1 MGFLD
6 DLAKLVEEP
15 EVRTLA
21 ERRARSHEL
30 AEDALHDTFR
40 AVAQTQNPE
49 AIRDLRAFFC
59 KSLIHEINHQLARS
73 VPILTEDICA
83 ISDRRQDR
91 TSWSGTSPPASVTSE
106 AHVRLLAEAALT
118 RLERDRDQL
127 MALVPARS
135 SDSRRYRSAIIAV
148 ARTILRLLFEGHVTS
163 ADWNAVLKSEYPQ
176 WCAEPELAHD
186 AIDQRL
192 SRARGDVQ
200 LLLQAILP
208 RDELA
213 S

>member
-6 DLAKLVEEP
+6 DLANLVEDP
-15 EVRTLA
+15 EVRRLA

-73 VPILTEDICA
+73 VPILAEDISA

-91 TSWSGTSPPASVTSE
+91 TSSSGTSPPASVASE

-118 RLERDRDQL
+118 RLERDRDKL

-135 SDSRRYRSAIIAV
+135 SDSRRYRSTIIAA

-176 WCAEPELAHD
+176 WCDEPELAHD
-186 AIDQRL
+186 AIDQRF
-192 SRARGDVQ
+192 SRARGDVR
-200 LLLQAILP
+200 LLLQAIFL

>member
-6 DLAKLVEEP
+6 DLAKLVGDP
-15 EVRTLA
+15 AVRRLA

-40 AVAQTQNPE
+40 TVAQTQHPE
-49 AIRDLRAFFC
+49 NIQDLRAFFC
-59 KSLIHEINHQLARS
+59 KSLIHEISHQLARS
-73 VPILTEDICA
+73 VPIPTGDIGG
-83 ISDRRQDR
+83 ISDSRQGL
-91 TSWSGTSPPASVTSE
+91 TSSSGASPPASVASE
-106 AHVRLLAEAALT
+106 AHLRLLAEVALT
-118 RLERDRDQL
+118 RLEGDRGEL

-135 SDSRRYRSAIIAV
+135 SDPRRYQSTILAA
-148 ARTILRLLFEGHVTS
+148 AWTILRLVIEGHVTS

-176 WCAEPELAHD
+176 WCDEPELAHD
-186 AIDQRL
+186 AIHQRL

-200 LLLQAILP
+200 SLLRAILP
-208 RDELA
+208 RDQFA